1 MKPRLLLLGVILGV
15 TGSAVYFL
23 SLGYGKPIKMGELL
37 WALFAF
43 FFITLATAALGLLVA
58 GVIDVFERVV
68 PESSSRSRRAMSTGA
83 VAMVAS
89 SIGTFGLF
97 TALPLVLHADH
108 RATSVVTG
116 ILGGAAFGAL
126 SYWRSHPRSL
136 INGMIQ
142 KPTELEK

>member
-1 MKPRLLLLGVILGV
+1 MMVGKPSRPGWWRRGELKPRLLLLGVILGV

-89 SIGTFGLF
+89 SIATFACF
-97 TALPLVLHADH
+97 AALP
-108 RATSVVTG
+108 
-116 ILGGAAFGAL
+116 
-126 SYWRSHPRSL
+126 
-136 INGMIQ
+136 
-142 KPTELEK
+142 